1 MQFIDLKKQYA
12 QIQKNIDTR
21 FRDIMSDTRFIM
33 GKEVKELESILAD
46 YTGTK
51 YCFTCAN
58 GTDAL
63 EIALMALN
71 IGAGDAVFVPSF
83 TFYSTAEVVNL
94 TGAVPVFVDV
104 KSETFNLDPKKL
116 ETAIQNVINE
126 GRLQPKAVIPVDL
139 FGLPADYPTINE
151 IADKYG
157 IIVVEDGAQGF
168 GGSINGRKAC
178 SFGHISTTSFFPAKP
193 LGCYGDGGAIFTDDD
208 YSAVLIDSIRIH
220 GRGND
225 KYQNVRIGLN
235 SRLDTLQAAVL
246 LEKIKLFDDEL
257 IKRDKRANLYHEG
270 LKDVLIAPEVEK
282 SDDRQ
287 FFSSWAQY
295 SVLARDDEERTKIM
309 DRLKERGVPTMI
321 YYKIPLHLQEVYN
334 KDNLKRDYCS
344 LEASED
350 LCKRVFS
357 LPMHPYLE
365 ESETEYIIESIRE
378 ICRIR

>member
-1 MQFIDLKKQYA
+1 MQFIDLKKQYD

-139 FGLPADYPTINE
+139 FGLPADYPVINE
-151 IADKYG
+151 IVDKYG

-208 YSAVLIDSIRIH
+208 YLASLIDSIRIH

-246 LEKIKLFDDEL
+246 LEKVKLFDDEL
-257 IKRDKRANLYHEG
+257 IKRDKTANLYHEG
-270 LKDVLIAPEVEK
+270 LKDVLVAPKVEK
-282 SDDRQ
+282 SNDRK

-309 DRLKERGVPTMI
+309 DRLKEKGVPTMI